1 MVFLKDFR
9 LMKCQLNFNKSQLSP
24 KLPGPAPRFLQ
35 AIIVKVLNFD
45 NIAGQKAV
53 LAPKKLI

>member
-1 MVFLKDFR
+1 
-9 LMKCQLNFNKSQLSP
+9 MKCQLNFNKSQLSP

-35 AIIVKVLNFD
+35 ARYIVKVLNFD